1 MASSGF
7 RGCRF
12 RGTTVE
18 SPLVVVVLFFGP
30 ISRCSRYGYGYGT
43 VDLPASTVEF
53 QLVFTLILS

>member
-1 MASSGF
+1 M
-7 RGCRF
+7 
-12 RGTTVE
+12 E

-30 ISRCSRYGYGYGT
+30 ISRRSRYGYGT